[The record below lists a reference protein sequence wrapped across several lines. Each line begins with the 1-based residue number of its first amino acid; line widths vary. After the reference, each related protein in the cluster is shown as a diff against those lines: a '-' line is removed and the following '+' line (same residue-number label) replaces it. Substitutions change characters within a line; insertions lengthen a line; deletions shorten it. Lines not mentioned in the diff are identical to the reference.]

1 MPSENRKRKKSK
13 FSLRKLIYND
23 KYLIVLS
30 VIAAVVIWIATSIN
44 LSPETTKSVT
54 VPVTVDFSGTLAEQL
69 GIQYFDSTDITV
81 DVTISCQRYLARDIT
96 ADDISATLRTD
107 TVTSAGYQSVQI
119 LVSTRGTDEFSIE
132 SYYPT
137 SVAGLYDVYQEQSFP
152 VQLKYTNTDF
162 CADGYVAGVTT
173 LSSDEVL
180 VGGPKTYVSQIDRVE
195 ATISLDS
202 NLSES
207 QLVNLAPVALDSS
220 GKKLDYI
227 TFENSITA
235 NIPILKVENLSPQV
249 NLVNAPV
256 NVQNIVD
263 IDYSVSKIQ
272 AGVLES
278 GENAVL
284 DIGDI
289 NFNEI
294 SPGKNEFTFDLTQ
307 LSGVVVLDGTDEVTV
322 TVTVPDD
329 YETRDIR
336 VSASNVTISPPDG
349 YTAQAVSL
357 PDTTITVVGS
367 SSALENLSSSNLV
380 LSCDLKQ
387 NGNSVSTG
395 VNEYVLSVSV
405 NDAPDVWVY
414 GSYTVRVNVTES

>member
-1 MPSENRKRKKSK
+1 MPSENRKRRKSK

-96 ADDISATLRTD
+96 ADDISASLRTD

-162 CADGYVAGVTT
+162 CADGYVAGAIT

-207 QLVNLAPVALDSS
+207 QLVDLAPVALDSS

>member
-207 QLVNLAPVALDSS
+207 QLVDLAPVALDSS

-322 TVTVPDD
+322 TVTVPDY

>member
-207 QLVNLAPVALDSS
+207 QLVDLAPVALDSS

>member
-1 MPSENRKRKKSK
+1 MPSENRKRRKSK

-96 ADDISATLRTD
+96 ADDISASLRTD

-207 QLVNLAPVALDSS
+207 QLVDLAPVALDSS

>member
-1 MPSENRKRKKSK
+1 MPSENKKRRKAK

-30 VIAAVVIWIATSIN
+30 VIAALVIWVATSIN

-81 DVTISCQRYLARDIT
+81 DVTVSCQRYLARDIT
-96 ADDISATLRTD
+96 ADDIEATLRTD

-119 LVSTRGTDEFSIE
+119 LVSARSNDEFTID

-152 VQLKYTNTDF
+152 IDLKYSNTDF
-162 CADGYVAGVTT
+162 CADGYVAGATT

-180 VGGPKTYVSQIDRVE
+180 VGGPKTYVSQISKVE
-195 ATISLDS
+195 ATVSLDN

-207 QLVNLAPVALDSS
+207 QLVDLAPVALDSN

-227 TFENSITA
+227 TFENSVTA

-249 NLVNAPV
+249 NFVNAPV

-263 IDYSVSKIQ
+263 IDYSVSQVQ

-289 NFNEI
+289 DFTKI
-294 SPGKNEFTFDLTQ
+294 SAGSNQFTFNLSQ
-307 LSGVVVLDGTDEVTV
+307 LSGVVVLDGTTEITV

-329 YETRDIR
+329 YETRNIR
-336 VSASNVTISPPDG
+336 VSASDVTISPPDG
-349 YTAQAVSL
+349 YSAQAVSI
-357 PDTTITVVGS
+357 PDPTITVVGS

-380 LSCDLKQ
+380 LSCDLK
-387 NGNSVSTG
+387 NSGNLNTG

-414 GSYTVRVNVTES
+414 GSYTVRVNVSEN

>member
-207 QLVNLAPVALDSS
+207 QLVDLAPVALDSS

-329 YETRDIR
+329 YETRDIL
-336 VSASNVTISPPDG
+336 
-349 YTAQAVSL
+349 SL
-357 PDTTITVVGS
+357 IHI
-367 SSALENLSSSNLV
+367 
-380 LSCDLKQ
+380 
-387 NGNSVSTG
+387 
-395 VNEYVLSVSV
+395 
-405 NDAPDVWVY
+405 
-414 GSYTVRVNVTES
+414 

>member
-1 MPSENRKRKKSK
+1 MPSENRKRRKSK

-207 QLVNLAPVALDSS
+207 QLVDLAPVALDSS

-322 TVTVPDD
+322 TVTVPDY

>member
-207 QLVNLAPVALDSS
+207 QLVDLAPVALDSS

-387 NGNSVSTG
+387 NGNSVTTG

>member
-1 MPSENRKRKKSK
+1 MPSENRKRRKSK

-96 ADDISATLRTD
+96 ADDISASLRTD

-162 CADGYVAGVTT
+162 CADGYVAGATK

-207 QLVNLAPVALDSS
+207 QLVDLAPVALDSS

>member
-207 QLVNLAPVALDSS
+207 QLVDLAPVALDSS

-367 SSALENLSSSNLV
+367 SSALVNLSSSNLV

>member
-207 QLVNLAPVALDSS
+207 QLVDLAPVALDSS

-336 VSASNVTISPPDG
+336 VSASNVTISTPDG

>member
-1 MPSENRKRKKSK
+1 
-13 FSLRKLIYND
+13 
-23 KYLIVLS
+23 
-30 VIAAVVIWIATSIN
+30 
-44 LSPETTKSVT
+44 
-54 VPVTVDFSGTLAEQL
+54 
-69 GIQYFDSTDITV
+69 
-81 DVTISCQRYLARDIT
+81 
-96 ADDISATLRTD
+96 
-107 TVTSAGYQSVQI
+107 
-119 LVSTRGTDEFSIE
+119 
-132 SYYPT
+132 
-137 SVAGLYDVYQEQSFP
+137 
-152 VQLKYTNTDF
+152 
-162 CADGYVAGVTT
+162 
-173 LSSDEVL
+173 
-180 VGGPKTYVSQIDRVE
+180 
-195 ATISLDS
+195 
-202 NLSES
+202 
-207 QLVNLAPVALDSS
+207 VALDSS

>member
-1 MPSENRKRKKSK
+1 MPSENRKRRKSK

-96 ADDISATLRTD
+96 ADDILASLRTD

-207 QLVNLAPVALDSS
+207 QLVDLAPVALDSS

>member
-96 ADDISATLRTD
+96 ADDISASLRTD

-207 QLVNLAPVALDSS
+207 QLVDLAPVALDSS

>member
-96 ADDISATLRTD
+96 ADDISASLRTD

-162 CADGYVAGVTT
+162 CAYGYVAGVTT

-207 QLVNLAPVALDSS
+207 QLVDLAPVALDSS

-349 YTAQAVSL
+349 YSAQAVSL

>member
-207 QLVNLAPVALDSS
+207 QLVDLAPVALDSS

-284 DIGDI
+284 NIGDI

-387 NGNSVSTG
+387 NGNSVTTG

>member
-1 MPSENRKRKKSK
+1 MPSENRKRRKSK

-96 ADDISATLRTD
+96 ADDISASLRTD

-162 CADGYVAGVTT
+162 CADGYVAGATT

-207 QLVNLAPVALDSS
+207 QLVDLAPVALDSS

-227 TFENSITA
+227 TFENSIAA

-263 IDYSVSKIQ
+263 IDYSVSRIQ

-380 LSCDLKQ
+380 LSCDFKQ

>member
-1 MPSENRKRKKSK
+1 MPSENRKRRKSK

-96 ADDISATLRTD
+96 ADDISASLRTD

-162 CADGYVAGVTT
+162 CADGYVACATT

-207 QLVNLAPVALDSS
+207 QLVDLAPVALDSS

>member
-1 MPSENRKRKKSK
+1 MPSENKKRRKAK

-30 VIAAVVIWIATSIN
+30 VIAALVIWVATSIN

-81 DVTISCQRYLARDIT
+81 DVTVSCQRYLARDIT
-96 ADDISATLRTD
+96 ADDIEATLRTD

-119 LVSTRGTDEFSIE
+119 LVSARSNDEFTID

-152 VQLKYTNTDF
+152 IDLKYSNTDF
-162 CADGYVAGVTT
+162 CADGYVAGATT

-180 VGGPKTYVSQIDRVE
+180 VGGPKTYVSQISKIE
-195 ATISLDS
+195 ATISLDN

-207 QLVNLAPVALDSS
+207 QLVDLAPVALDSN

-227 TFENSITA
+227 TFKNSVTA

-249 NLVNAPV
+249 NFVNAPV

-263 IDYSVSKIQ
+263 IDYSVSQVQ

-278 GENAVL
+278 GQNAVL

-289 NFNEI
+289 DFTKI
-294 SPGKNEFTFDLTQ
+294 SAGSNQFTFNLSQ
-307 LSGVVVLDGTDEVTV
+307 LSGVVVLDGTTEITV

-329 YETRDIR
+329 YETRNIR
-336 VSASNVTISPPDG
+336 VSASDVTISPPDG
-349 YTAQAVSL
+349 YSAQAVSI
-357 PDTTITVVGS
+357 PDPTITVVGS

-380 LSCDLKQ
+380 LSCDLK
-387 NGNSVSTG
+387 NSGNLNTG

-405 NDAPDVWVY
+405 NDAPDVWVF
-414 GSYTVRVNVTES
+414 GSYTVRVNVSEN

>member
-1 MPSENRKRKKSK
+1 MPSENRKRRKSK

-207 QLVNLAPVALDSS
+207 QLVDLAPVALDSS

>member
-137 SVAGLYDVYQEQSFP
+137 SVAGHYDVYQEQSFP

-207 QLVNLAPVALDSS
+207 QLVDLAPVALDSS

-387 NGNSVSTG
+387 NGNSVTTG